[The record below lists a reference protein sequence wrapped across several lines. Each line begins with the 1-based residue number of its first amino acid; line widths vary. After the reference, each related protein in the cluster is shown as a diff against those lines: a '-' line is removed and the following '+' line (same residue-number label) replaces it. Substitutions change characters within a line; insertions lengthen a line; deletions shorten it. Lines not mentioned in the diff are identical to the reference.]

1 MSSISLEAFDA
12 NLRGKYTQWV
22 LPSQDFCAL
31 PGGFQDQILSGTPA
45 FQTTILLMTKQDSRA
60 WLLAYS
66 WDMSFTPDSP
76 TDWSLMVSV
85 IQHLKKPV
93 LLVTTPRCIA
103 PAAFWQKCLVGQSQ
117 AVIPTCVALR
127 DIGSEAGVQS
137 PGQPLGQPLGQPSG
151 IPHSIFFPKLDLIT
165 ESQFMEI
172 PSSLP
177 ASVQAYIQSLD
188 LRSLYRDLRG
198 SGASLCLSLADSRS
212 TDNFRGPNQNGTML
226 LYSAMWFYPETN
238 GALRLHLSD
247 LRMVL
252 RTVTERLAD
261 S

>member
-1 MSSISLEAFDA
+1 MSSISLEAFDTH
-12 NLRGKYTQWV
+12 LRGKYTQWI

-45 FQTTILLMTKQDSRA
+45 FQTSILLMGKQDSRA

-93 LLVTTPRCIA
+93 LLVTTPRCMA

-117 AVIPTCVALR
+117 ALIPTCVALR
-127 DIGSEAGVQS
+127 DINMDAGVN
-137 PGQPLGQPLGQPSG
+137 GL
-151 IPHSIFFPKLDLIT
+151 PHSIFFPKLDLIT
-165 ESQFMEI
+165 ESQFTKI

-177 ASVQAYIQSLD
+177 TSLQAYIQSLD

-198 SGASLCLSLADSRS
+198 AGASLCLSLADSRS
-212 TDNFRGPNQNGTML
+212 TDISRGLTQNGTVL
-226 LYSAMWFYPETN
+226 PYSAMWFYPETN

-252 RTVTERLAD
+252 RTITERLID

>member
-12 NLRGKYTQWV
+12 TLRGKYTQWI

-45 FQTTILLMTKQDSRA
+45 FQTTILLMGKQDSRA

-103 PAAFWQKCLVGQSQ
+103 PAAFWQKCLVGQTQ
-117 AVIPTCVALR
+117 TTIPTCVALR
-127 DIGSEAGVQS
+127 DIQSEAGVQ
-137 PGQPLGQPLGQPSG
+137 PIGQASA

-165 ESQFMEI
+165 ESQFMKI

-177 ASVQAYIQSLD
+177 VSLQTYIQSLD

-198 SGASLCLSLADSRS
+198 AGASLCLSLADSRS
-212 TDNFRGPNQNGTML
+212 TDNFRGPTQNGTVL
-226 LYSAMWFYPETN
+226 PYSAMWFYPETN

-252 RTVTERLAD
+252 RTVTERLTD

>member
-1 MSSISLEAFDA
+1 MSSISLEAFDS
-12 NLRGKYTQWV
+12 NLRGKYTQWI

-45 FQTTILLMTKQDSRA
+45 FQTSILLMSKQDSRA

-93 LLVTTPRCIA
+93 LIVTTPKCIA
-103 PAAFWQKCLVGQSQ
+103 PIAFWQKCLVGQNQ
-117 AVIPTCVALR
+117 ITIPTCVALR
-127 DIGSEAGVQS
+127 DIQSEAGAY
-137 PGQPLGQPLGQPSG
+137 G
-151 IPHSIFFPKLDLIT
+151 IPHSIFFPRLDLIT
-165 ESQFMEI
+165 ESQFMKI

-177 ASVQAYIQSLD
+177 ASLQTYIQTLD

-198 SGASLCLSLADSRS
+198 AGASLSLTNS
-212 TDNFRGPNQNGTML
+212 PI
-226 LYSAMWFYPETN
+226 SAMWFYPEIN
-238 GALRLHLSD
+238 GALRLHTSD

-252 RTVTERLAD
+252 RTLTERLD

>member
-1 MSSISLEAFDA
+1 MASISLEAFDA
-12 NLRGKYTQWV
+12 TLRGRYTQWV

-45 FQTTILLMTKQDSRA
+45 FQTTIVLLSKQDSRA

-93 LLVTTPRCIA
+93 LLVTA
-103 PAAFWQKCLVGQSQ
+103 PKCMAPVAFWQKCLTGQSSS
-117 AVIPTCVALR
+117 ISPTCVALR
-127 DIGSEAGVQS
+127 DINSEAGVQ
-137 PGQPLGQPLGQPSG
+137 PTG
-151 IPHSIFFPKLDLIT
+151 IPHSIFLPKLDLIT
-165 ESQFMEI
+165 ESQFMKI
-172 PSSLP
+172 PSGLP
-177 ASVQAYIQSLD
+177 NNLQTYIQSLD

-198 SGASLCLSLADSRS
+198 AGASLCLSLTDSRS
-212 TDNFRGPNQNGTML
+212 TDNFRGPTQNGTML
-226 LYSAMWFYPETN
+226 PYSAMWFYPETN
-238 GALRLHLSD
+238 AALRLHISD